1 MPAQQDSTTDRR
13 ARRDPG
19 RPWVT
24 AAVLLTAAVSLALMF
39 LPLISTAD
47 SAGSNRE
54 SLVEQEGWAVA
65 AGLAVPVLISAVPL
79 LVPSRLRRWM
89 TVGAGVL
96 LGAGALVSI
105 ASVGLFYLPSAALLV
120 VAAIRT
126 WKQR

>member
-1 MPAQQDSTTDRR
+1 MPAQQDSTIDRQ
-13 ARRDPG
+13 ARGDPG

-39 LPLISTAD
+39 LPLVGTDD

-54 SLVEQEGWAVA
+54 SLIEQGGWAVV

-79 LVPSRLRRWM
+79 LVPSRLRRWT
-89 TVGAGVL
+89 TVGAGTL

-126 WKQR
+126 WKQG